1 MHASHVPCLPLGAGL
16 RRYTVIQGEPEPD
29 NNDNN
34 DDDEFNEAGGLSP
47 NVIVPEVHTGASMRS
62 GQ

>member
-1 MHASHVPCLPLGAGL
+1 MHASHVLCLTLGAGL
-16 RRYTVIQGEPEPD
+16 QRYTVIQGEPD
-29 NNDNN
+29 DNDNDNDN
-34 DDDEFNEAGGLSP
+34 DDKFNEAGGLSP